1 MQTKTLN
8 RDKRNNRNK
17 STLQLYVLQNRNDSC

>member
-17 STLQLYVLQNRNDSC
+17 STLQLYVPNKSCF